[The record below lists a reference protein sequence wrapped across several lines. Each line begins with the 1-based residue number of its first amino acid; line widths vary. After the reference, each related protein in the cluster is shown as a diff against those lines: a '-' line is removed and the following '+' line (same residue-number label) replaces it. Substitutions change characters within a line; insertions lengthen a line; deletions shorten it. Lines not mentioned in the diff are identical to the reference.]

1 MSEFLQ
7 CVSLSK
13 ISHTMKELHSLK
25 YKNTHT
31 YWMNSPVHSMSSH
44 ISLSLWLIHRI
55 TVDIKGLIYTTVSAK
70 NTTPPK
76 TTESRNSDSSEYT
89 AEIQIDILVWFKFA
103 PRNARVSIWWIFWG
117 VALWV
122 ETFISK
128 IWMSCQWAYTQRER
142 TYTQNSH
149 TQRAHINNFYTRLKS
164 GLLHTQ

>member
-1 MSEFLQ
+1 
-7 CVSLSK
+7 
-13 ISHTMKELHSLK
+13 
-25 YKNTHT
+25 
-31 YWMNSPVHSMSSH
+31 MSSH
-44 ISLSLWLIHRI
+44 ISLSSVSPLISTVIQWMSGALWYLIHRI
-55 TVDIKGLIYTTVSAK
+55 TVDIKGLIYTTVSAE

-122 ETFISK
+122 ETVMSK
-128 IWMSCQWAYTQRER
+128 IWMSCQWAYTHRER

-149 TQRAHINNFYTRLKS
+149 TQRAHTNNFYTRLKS